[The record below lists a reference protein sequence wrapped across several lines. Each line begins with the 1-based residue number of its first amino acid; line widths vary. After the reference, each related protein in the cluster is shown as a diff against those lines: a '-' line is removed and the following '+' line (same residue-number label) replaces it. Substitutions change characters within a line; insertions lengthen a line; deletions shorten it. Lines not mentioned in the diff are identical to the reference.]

1 LYGFKEMGF
10 VGVGCINEGNMVWIR
25 EREREMD
32 LWVLRERKKGKRD
45 LEVGVGVG
53 AAMRDGGKK
62 K

>member
-1 LYGFKEMGF
+1 M
-10 VGVGCINEGNMVWIR
+10 GVGCINEGNMVWII

-32 LWVLRERKKGKRD
+32 LWVLRESKKGKRD